1 MALRQLG
8 HWLLLEPISRAVHA
22 TQVVQW
28 QHGRSRTARGEVKQI
43 WQRSSE
49 GSRAMGSA
57 ARMSAYFARLKVHN
71 IERRGRRVYLGSKC
85 IRVRDSD
92 SELGT
97 YYPWLLSFEVSL
109 GSRQVRWRAASTHQ
123 LPPTRSGSR
132 VIRSRSAA
140 SCGRRDPTTLNTTS
154 SEPRD
159 YTENRQKRMPKGDGG
174 WGRNRVHARGG
185 SEARN

>member
-1 MALRQLG
+1 MLLAL
-8 HWLLLEPISRAVHA
+8 AVA
-22 TQVVQW
+22 RSGLACRSAVEACAAAQQPAEMP
-28 QHGRSRTARGEVKQI
+28 GRGQREKTHCACARCPFGD
-43 WQRSSE
+43 SE
-49 GSRAMGSA
+49 GTQYSC
-57 ARMSAYFARLKVHN
+57 

>member
-1 MALRQLG
+1 MCWLSCLCWRWPWLARALRAGRQ
-8 HWLLLEPISRAVHA
+8 SKRARPLSSLQKCLDVGN
-22 TQVVQW
+22 V
-28 QHGRSRTARGEVKQI
+28 RRRTAHAPVAL
-43 WQRSSE
+43 SE
-49 GSRAMGSA
+49 T
-57 ARMSAYFARLKVHN
+57 LKVHN